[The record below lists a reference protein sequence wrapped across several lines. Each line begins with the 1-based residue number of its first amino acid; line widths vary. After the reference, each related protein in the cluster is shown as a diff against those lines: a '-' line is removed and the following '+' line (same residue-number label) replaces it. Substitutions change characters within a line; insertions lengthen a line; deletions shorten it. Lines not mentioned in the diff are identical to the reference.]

1 MSGYGGYGGYA
12 GGNAG
17 GGFQGQF
24 GQQQQPHHQQ
34 QQPAGG
40 GFGSPS
46 NPFTNTTPTGSPG
59 ARKASDP
66 HGGDAHAARG
76 SRADAG
82 KSEQSLRSVTVKQLQ
97 SATQP
102 VPDMPFRL
110 DGRDLSQVVL
120 VGRINSASTQST
132 NFAMT
137 LDDGTGTVECKKFF
151 GDGGDEEEEAARL
164 AQFSEGVYVRVVGQL
179 RAFASR
185 KTLVLF
191 SVRPVHS
198 ANEITLHCLEA
209 ITMHLALTRG
219 LPMPAQQMLQQMQQP
234 QAGAF
239 GGFGGAQQHMHQQ
252 GQQQQQMQFGAGMF
266 TPLQQEIMMLVSQ
279 QQHTVE
285 GMALDALAFRLRGR
299 AGADEVRSTVDYLSA
314 EGHLYSTI
322 DDAHFKATSA

>member
-17 GGFQGQF
+17 GGFQG
-24 GQQQQPHHQQ
+24 HC
-34 QQPAGG
+34 GG
-40 GFGSPS
+40 
-46 NPFTNTTPTGSPG
+46 PT
-59 ARKASDP
+59 
-66 HGGDAHAARG
+66 RG
-76 SRADAG
+76 HRQG

-219 LPMPAQQMLQQMQQP
+219 LQPMPAQQMQQQMQQP